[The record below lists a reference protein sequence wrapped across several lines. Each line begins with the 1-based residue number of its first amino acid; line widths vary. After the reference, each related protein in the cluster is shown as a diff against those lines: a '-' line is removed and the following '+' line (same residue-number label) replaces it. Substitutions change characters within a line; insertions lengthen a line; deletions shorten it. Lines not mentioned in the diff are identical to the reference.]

1 MPPSA
6 RQKPRGAKMYH
17 SSNLFVAAV
26 VVYQGFLVDHIDATN
41 PKRAVFYFADEQG
54 AKKAA
59 DFYWSGELMVNAKD
73 LFNIIADLKTQINK
87 AQ

>member
-1 MPPSA
+1 
-6 RQKPRGAKMYH
+6 MYH

-26 VVYQGFLVDHIDATN
+26 VCYQGFEVHSIDAKN
-41 PKRAVFYFADEQG
+41 PKRAVFYFEDEQG
-54 AKKAA
+54 AKDAA
-59 DFYWSGELMVNAKD
+59 NKYWAGELMVNAKD